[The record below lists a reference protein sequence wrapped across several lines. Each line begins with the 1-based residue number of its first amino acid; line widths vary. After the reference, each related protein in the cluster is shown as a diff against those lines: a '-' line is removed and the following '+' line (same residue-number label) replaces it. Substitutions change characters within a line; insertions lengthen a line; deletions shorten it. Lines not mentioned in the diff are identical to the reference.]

1 MRSFLRLR
9 TGSERPPV
17 TDTLFYRLSMIAA
30 VLGAVLYV
38 ADKAQ
43 WHSAPEAALTPVAA
57 PTVVAPTASAPVE
70 EDSVPIYPTN
80 NGASAMIDVVLGV
93 QPLRMLLDTGA
104 TTCLISEAL
113 AARIVRDG
121 YGVRQEAGRFKMA
134 DGTIRTLPTLLIR
147 EVQIGRHTI
156 RSVPAGVSSTGEM
169 ILAFPVVNAI
179 APFTIDT
186 RASALIFHL
195 R

>member
-1 MRSFLRLR
+1 M
-9 TGSERPPV
+9 

-38 ADKAQ
+38 ANKAQ

-57 PTVVAPTASAPVE
+57 TAAPAPV

-104 TTCLISEAL
+104 TTCLISEAIL
-113 AARIVRDG
+113 RHGSLRSRYWALDDA
-121 YGVRQEAGRFKMA
+121 
-134 DGTIRTLPTLLIR
+134 
-147 EVQIGRHTI
+147 VQ
-156 RSVPAGVSSTGEM
+156 SFQQPLS
-169 ILAFPVVNAI
+169 FCNP
-179 APFTIDT
+179 DT
-186 RASALIFHL
+186 
-195 R
+195 